1 MKANGGTSSESA
13 ALITARES
21 LKLTIADF
29 INTKLA
35 DGDARVA
42 IQALRCAINMSKD
55 EFYVL
60 VEQVGH
66 WEVERLL
73 MKFWLLINEGRDTV

>member
-1 MKANGGTSSESA
+1 MKVNGGASSESS
-13 ALITARES
+13 ALIAARES

-29 INTKLA
+29 INAKLS
-35 DGDARVA
+35 DGDAKVA
-42 IQALRCAINMSKD
+42 IQALRCAISMSRD

-73 MKFWLLINEGRDTV
+73 LKYWLLTNEGRDTV